1 MNMRVYIGVRVINW
15 NHWLIP
21 VNASDWLSEMW
32 MKHWIKEVKRKPDT
46 FQCYANKDGPRPSA
60 PLAQRCRK
68 ARFSQTRRFLSKQP
82 IHWLFSSVWPAL
94 KAMLTPRT
102 PLSSRNMWGFKVF
115 RKEKKGGSI
124 EMCCQEAMREV
135 CWVILITCECFR
147 PQLTPPTIWE
157 ETDSADQSC
166 IMCDTVEP
174 CKYLM

>member
-15 NHWLIP
+15 NHWVIP
-21 VNASDWLSEMW
+21 VNTSDWLSEIR
-32 MKHWIKEVKRKPDT
+32 MKRWIKEVKRKPDT

-68 ARFSQTRRFLSKQP
+68 ARFSQTRRFLSKQH
-82 IHWLFSSVWPAL
+82 IHWLFSSAWPAL

-115 RKEKKGGSI
+115 SI
-124 EMCCQEAMREV
+124 QKCCQEAMREV
-135 CWVILITCECFR
+135 CWVILITWECLDLNQPYIQSEKR
-147 PQLTPPTIWE
+147 QTAQI
-157 ETDSADQSC
+157 SACRAASC
-166 IMCDTVEP
+166 DIFEP